1 MDSNSKEGLNTR
13 IEAALNTIR
22 PYLRADGGDVQ
33 IIDIT
38 ESMDLHLKLLG
49 ACKTCS
55 ISEMTMT
62 AGIEDAVKKAVPEIQ
77 NVIAVE

>member
-1 MDSNSKEGLNTR
+1 
-13 IEAALNTIR
+13 
-22 PYLRADGGDVQ
+22 
-33 IIDIT
+33 
-38 ESMDLHLKLLG
+38 MDLHLKLLG